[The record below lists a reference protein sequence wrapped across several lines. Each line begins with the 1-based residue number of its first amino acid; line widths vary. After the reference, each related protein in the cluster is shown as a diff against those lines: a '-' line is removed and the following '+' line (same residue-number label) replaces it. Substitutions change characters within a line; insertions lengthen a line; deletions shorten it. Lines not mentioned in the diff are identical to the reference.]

1 MPGAT
6 STTNLARG
14 NSRALS
20 ELKGDLMQ
28 TQQNNSTAQNN
39 NQSRKQLRLPQKT
52 VELASESTMS
62 TIQIMD
68 SQISTLASSKLA
80 SELAETTVNNNS
92 SLTKPSSI
100 SI

>member
-1 MPGAT
+1 MPGTT
-6 STTNLARG
+6 STSNLARG

-20 ELKGDLMQ
+20 ERKSDLMQ
-28 TQQNNSTAQNN
+28 TQTAATVN

-80 SELAETTVNNNS
+80 SEFAETTVNS
-92 SLTKPSSI
+92 TLTKTSSSSI
-100 SI
+100 